1 VGYYRP
7 SLWDSVS
14 RSRSSSTENSEEP
27 FLWQSLFRRLPF
39 RVFLYFVV
47 MYLHFSAALAFL
59 DHLHHGIAD
68 IRELCGLQLTDE
80 SRHKAGMGGEQLAGT
95 RVAG

>member
-1 VGYYRP
+1 
-7 SLWDSVS
+7 
-14 RSRSSSTENSEEP
+14 
-27 FLWQSLFRRLPF
+27 
-39 RVFLYFVV
+39 